1 VRIYSPWPALLAVFL
16 LLLPLQAQP
25 LLLIG
30 QSNAEISGAFSYEFL
45 KSPLSRPFDKGMAN
59 VSFNLPFRASA
70 QAQRFLNSSSDS
82 AIVIPDLFARVAQH
96 VNAHIDV
103 SAPLFGGVAF
113 FAAREN
119 ASLSVTGALGNAR
132 FNLDTTLE
140 GTGSILL
147 KGSIHMPLAFDM
159 EWRSLSFGYAFHP
172 APWMALGFQIHKH
185 SFIARTAG
193 DLRPDLSG
201 RIAVGGDAG
210 NTSFLIEYPDDKVY
224 GIADGRYDGTAW
236 SPELALGIGPV
247 RLVSRMGARMAAKG
261 HLDVAYSVP
270 YFIDPG
276 TFQPRFTAPDSFM
289 ASDNLR
295 RLLDGET
302 GKRDIHVKD
311 NLILLLPQSHS
322 LSMDLWPGKMSISYS
337 KVFGR
342 VSIHNASAEA
352 GTPILA
358 DTTAPADSDEVDTE
372 GFVDLDIFPDQVIN
386 LAMKFAWFHA
396 DLGAHTLNV
405 SYRKQGHIL
414 SGISPFEWDG
424 DPIVPIFDFGF
435 TWGAPLEFNVDF
447 FVMPLPAVRSGVT
460 YAF

>member
-1 VRIYSPWPALLAVFL
+1 MPTRSLWPALPTVFA
-16 LLLPLQAQP
+16 LLLPLHAQP

-30 QSNAEISGAFSYEFL
+30 QSNAELSGAFSYEFL
-45 KSPLSRPFDKGMAN
+45 KSPLSRPFDKGLGN

-70 QAQRFLNSSSDS
+70 QAQRFLNASSDS
-82 AIVIPDLFARVAQH
+82 AIVVPDLFARIAQH
-96 VNAHIDV
+96 VNAHVDV

-132 FNLDTTLE
+132 FNLDTTLA
-140 GTGSILL
+140 GTGSILM
-147 KGSIHMPLAFDM
+147 KGTIHMPLSFEM

-172 APWMALGFQIHKH
+172 ASWMTLGFQIHKH
-185 SFIARTAG
+185 TFIARTAG

-201 RIAVGGDAG
+201 RITVGGDAG

-224 GIADGRYDGTAW
+224 GTADGRYDGKAW
-236 SPELALGIGPV
+236 SPELALGIGPL

-270 YFIDPG
+270 YFIDPS
-276 TFQPRFTAPDSFM
+276 TFEPRFTAPDSFM
-289 ASDNLR
+289 TSDNLR

-302 GKRDIHVKD
+302 GKRDIHIQD
-311 NLILLLPQSHS
+311 RLILMLPQSHS
-322 LSMDLWPGKMSISYS
+322 LSIDLWPGKLALSYS

-342 VSIHNASAEA
+342 VSIHTESAA
-352 GTPILA
+352 A
-358 DTTAPADSDEVDTE
+358 DTAQPDSAGQGSGGIDTE
-372 GFVDLDIFPDQVIN
+372 GFVDLDLFPDQIIN
-386 LAMKFAWFHA
+386 LAMQFGWFHA

-405 SYRKQGHIL
+405 SYRKQSRLL
-414 SGISPFEWDG
+414 SGLSPLEWDG
-424 DPIVPIFDFGF
+424 DPIVPILDFGF
-435 TWGAPLEFNVDF
+435 TWGNPLEFNVDF
-447 FVMPLPAVRSGVT
+447 FVMPLPAVRSGIS